1 MSKYGKNG
9 TAWSKAVSVKPV
21 EVVDKIVVSD
31 DFRDDMSDLDRDIFR
46 LECSIK
52 AGMNVKVKGV
62 YYGKKRGIVK
72 TGRKELWWHEK
83 GAFGN
88 GVSDLEKERRELI
101 KMVGVS
107 LELKGCEVKKEV
119 WLKKDV
125 KLKRVKM
132 RYDIKAGRLFKK
144 RVISFVYK

>member
-9 TAWSKAVSVKPV
+9 TAWSKAVSVKSV
-21 EVVDKIVVSD
+21 MVVNEVVIDS
-31 DFRDDMSDLDRDIFR
+31 DFRNDLSALDRDIFR

-62 YYGKKRGIVK
+62 YYGKKRGIVR
-72 TGRKELWWHEK
+72 TGRKELWWRDK

-101 KMVGVS
+101 K
-107 LELKGCEVKKEV
+107 LIALKIG
-119 WLKKDV
+119 
-125 KLKRVKM
+125 
-132 RYDIKAGRLFKK
+132 
-144 RVISFVYK
+144 